1 MVVVYPML
9 VNVLHR
15 GADHE
20 IRFAVGILQLH
31 NIGKTIPD
39 ISSIGRLPCALHI
52 SRSHKVAKFRIE
64 DAAAEGALQGM
75 TRSEGI
81 VCTERVDM
89 VVGGML
95 PVADRS
101 NLLRAEID
109 DTVSFTSHESP
120 LADIVIQLDIEILVV
135 GMVDV
140 ISNAILLDRQTALKT
155 CCNPKILGEDRS
167 GIFYHRKRIGGVVL
181 IREGLAFFLGSAIV
195 ADMFC
200 TQGEE
205 DARTILA

>member
-1 MVVVYPML
+1 ML

-20 IRFAVGILQLH
+20 IRLAVGILQLH

-39 ISSIGRLPCALHI
+39 ISGIGRLPCALHI

-95 PVADRS
+95 PVADRTD
-101 NLLRAEID
+101 LFRAEID
-109 DTVSFTSHESP
+109 DAVSLTSHESP
-120 LADIVIQLDIEILVV
+120 LADIVIQLDIEIFIV

-140 ISNAILLDRQTALKT
+140 ISNAILLDGQASLETSR
-155 CCNPKILGEDRS
+155 NPKVLGEDRS

-205 DARTILA
+205 DAGTILA

>member
-1 MVVVYPML
+1 
-9 VNVLHR
+9 
-15 GADHE
+15 
-20 IRFAVGILQLH
+20 
-31 NIGKTIPD
+31 
-39 ISSIGRLPCALHI
+39 
-52 SRSHKVAKFRIE
+52 
-64 DAAAEGALQGM
+64 
-75 TRSEGI
+75 
-81 VCTERVDM
+81 M

-95 PVADRS
+95 PVADRTD
-101 NLLRAEID
+101 LFRAEID
-109 DTVSFTSHESP
+109 DAVSLTSHESP

-140 ISNAILLDRQTALKT
+140 ISNAILLDGQTALKT
-155 CCNPKILGEDRS
+155 CRNPKVFGEDRS

-205 DARTILA
+205 DAGTILA

>member
-1 MVVVYPML
+1 ML

-20 IRFAVGILQLH
+20 IRLAIGILQLH

-39 ISSIGRLPCALHI
+39 ISGIGRLPCALHI
-52 SRSHKVAKFRIE
+52 SRSNKVAKFRIE

-75 TRSEGI
+75 PRSEGI

-95 PVADRS
+95 PVADRTD
-101 NLLRAEID
+101 LFRAEID
-109 DTVSFTSHESP
+109 DAVSLTSHESP

-140 ISNAILLDRQTALKT
+140 ISNAILLD
-155 CCNPKILGEDRS
+155 G
-167 GIFYHRKRIGGVVL
+167 
-181 IREGLAFFLGSAIV
+181 
-195 ADMFC
+195 
-200 TQGEE
+200 
-205 DARTILA
+205 